1 MTPILLVDN
10 EPGVLRLLRLILTR
24 AGHPVVEVRD
34 GPTALAWMRASTESA
49 IVLLTTMMPTATI
62 ATLLREV
69 GDGTFPRRHACAL
82 LTATPESLPASL
94 RPLLSGYS
102 IPVVGVPFT
111 SATLLDA
118 TVRAQEC
125 LDGAPTAPTALNHG
139 A

>member
-24 AGHPVVEVRD
+24 VGHPVIEVRD
-34 GPTALAWMRASTESA
+34 GSAALAWMRGSTESA
-49 IVLLTTMMPTATI
+49 IVLLTTMMPSATI

-69 GDGTFPRRHACAL
+69 GDGIFPLRHACAL
-82 LTATPESLPASL
+82 LTATPESLPSSL
-94 RPLLSGYS
+94 RPMLTDYS

-118 TVRAQEC
+118 VAQAQER
-125 LDGAPTAPTALNHG
+125 LQAASTAPTALKHG